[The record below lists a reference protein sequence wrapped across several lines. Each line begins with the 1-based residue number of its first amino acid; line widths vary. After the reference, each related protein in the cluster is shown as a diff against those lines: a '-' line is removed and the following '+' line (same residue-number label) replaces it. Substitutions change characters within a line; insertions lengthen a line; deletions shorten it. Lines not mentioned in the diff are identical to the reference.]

1 MNIVPSNEYLLVMP
15 SGNVKG
21 FDDYAM
27 AKAYNGGQKR
37 EADQKAYINNY
48 YYYKTRRVEE
58 VGAYDD
64 LTNDFDDIV
73 DTVCY
78 KIGIE
83 EGECQLYYT
92 SDIIEKLQDELVF
105 NEEKEEVISK
115 LMAPKI
121 EFNTYDYALDNIFRD
136 VQPIDIMEQYGD
148 PITGQ

>member
-27 AKAYNGGQKR
+27 AKAY
-37 EADQKAYINNY
+37 INNY

-58 VGAYDD
+58 VGVYDD

-136 VQPIDIMEQYGD
+136 VQPIDIIEQYGD

>member
-27 AKAYNGGQKR
+27 AKAY
-37 EADQKAYINNY
+37 INNY

-58 VGAYDD
+58 VEAYDD

-115 LMAPKI
+115 LMAHKI
-121 EFNTYDYALDNIFRD
+121 EFNTYDYAIDNIFRD
-136 VQPIDIMEQYGD
+136 VQPIDVMEQYGSS
-148 PITGQ
+148 ITGQ

>member
-27 AKAYNGGQKR
+27 A
-37 EADQKAYINNY
+37 KAYINNY

-115 LMAPKI
+115 LMASKI

-136 VQPIDIMEQYGD
+136 VQPIDIIEQYGD

>member
-1 MNIVPSNEYLLVMP
+1 M
-15 SGNVKG
+15 
-21 FDDYAM
+21 
-27 AKAYNGGQKR
+27 
-37 EADQKAYINNY
+37 
-48 YYYKTRRVEE
+48 
-58 VGAYDD
+58 
-64 LTNDFDDIV
+64 
-73 DTVCY
+73 
-78 KIGIE
+78 GIQ

>member
-27 AKAYNGGQKR
+27 AKAY
-37 EADQKAYINNY
+37 INNY

-58 VGAYDD
+58 VEAYDD

-73 DTVCY
+73 DTIC
-78 KIGIE
+78 IE

-92 SDIIEKLQDELVF
+92 SNIIEKLQDELVF

-115 LMAPKI
+115 LMAHKI
-121 EFNTYDYALDNIFRD
+121 EFNTYDYAIDNIFRD
-136 VQPIDIMEQYGD
+136 VQSIDIMEQYGSS
-148 PITGQ
+148 ITGQ

>member
-27 AKAYNGGQKR
+27 AKAY
-37 EADQKAYINNY
+37 INNY

-58 VGAYDD
+58 VGTYDD

>member
-27 AKAYNGGQKR
+27 A
-37 EADQKAYINNY
+37 KAYINNY

-105 NEEKEEVISK
+105 NEE
-115 LMAPKI
+115 I

>member
-21 FDDYAM
+21 FDDYSM
-27 AKAYNGGQKR
+27 A
-37 EADQKAYINNY
+37 KAYINNY

-78 KIGIE
+78 KMGIE

-92 SDIIEKLQDELVF
+92 SSIIEKLQNELIF

-121 EFNTYDYALDNIFRD
+121 EFNTYDYALDNIFRE

>member
-27 AKAYNGGQKR
+27 AKAY
-37 EADQKAYINNY
+37 INNY

-58 VGAYDD
+58 VVAYDD

-92 SDIIEKLQDELVF
+92 FDIIEKLQDELVF

>member
-21 FDDYAM
+21 LDDYAM
-27 AKAYNGGQKR
+27 A
-37 EADQKAYINNY
+37 KAYINNY

-58 VGAYDD
+58 VVAYDD

>member
-27 AKAYNGGQKR
+27 AKAY
-37 EADQKAYINNY
+37 INNY
-48 YYYKTRRVEE
+48 YYYKTRRVEK

>member
-27 AKAYNGGQKR
+27 A
-37 EADQKAYINNY
+37 KAYINNY

-105 NEEKEEVISK
+105 N
-115 LMAPKI
+115 
-121 EFNTYDYALDNIFRD
+121 
-136 VQPIDIMEQYGD
+136 
-148 PITGQ
+148 

>member
-27 AKAYNGGQKR
+27 AKAY
-37 EADQKAYINNY
+37 INNY
-48 YYYKTRRVEE
+48 YYYKTRQVEE

-136 VQPIDIMEQYGD
+136 VQPIDIMEQYGN

>member
-27 AKAYNGGQKR
+27 AKAY
-37 EADQKAYINNY
+37 INNY

-58 VGAYDD
+58 VEAYDD
-64 LTNDFDDIV
+64 LTNNFDDIV

-92 SDIIEKLQDELVF
+92 SNIIEKLQDELVF

-115 LMAPKI
+115 LMAHKI
-121 EFNTYDYALDNIFRD
+121 EFNTYDYAID
-136 VQPIDIMEQYGD
+136 VQSIDVMEQYGSS
-148 PITGQ
+148 ITGQ

>member
-27 AKAYNGGQKR
+27 AKAY
-37 EADQKAYINNY
+37 INN

>member
-27 AKAYNGGQKR
+27 AKAY
-37 EADQKAYINNY
+37 INNY

-58 VGAYDD
+58 VGEYDD

>member
-27 AKAYNGGQKR
+27 AKAY
-37 EADQKAYINNY
+37 INNY
-48 YYYKTRRVEE
+48 YYYKTRQVEE

>member
-1 MNIVPSNEYLLVMP
+1 
-15 SGNVKG
+15 
-21 FDDYAM
+21 M
-27 AKAYNGGQKR
+27 A
-37 EADQKAYINNY
+37 
-48 YYYKTRRVEE
+48 
-58 VGAYDD
+58 
-64 LTNDFDDIV
+64 
-73 DTVCY
+73 
-78 KIGIE
+78 